1 MTSSS
6 IVLFCRHILAAVN
19 LLPVPEINTKP
30 SSVSQWLIQIGLHQ
44 LYHLFSCKGYNTID
58 DVCHLWDIHLTSLL
72 EIDQLGYRRRIM
84 YSLSRM
90 RAASPERNFTPS
102 DSDFYSPPY
111 SLASF
116 SDKSFPMNS
125 PISPVPPP
133 PPRKDSYTVTQELWS
148 YYDENVTH
156 SYPRDSSRNE
166 RLNSNRSSLNPKR
179 TSPPPL
185 PPKSITVR
193 SVHDSKKPKPL
204 PKPVLG
210 SGVFMKKSSSSS
222 FSVASS
228 RPPNRRIGPTG
239 EIQKM
244 QTKQSYSQLGE
255 EIKNTVNLMSD
266 NTKESLISYLAECL
280 QPRGTDSNDNKT
292 SPALYQ
298 PPSKDSSHHSSNYAR
313 SGTKVQ
319 TENVEF
325 TVSPIYQRIE
335 ETGENLPPET
345 GFNRS
350 DKKYHSMTNHS
361 TPSQLRNTQRASKHI
376 PENENIANFYEEE
389 KKANSDQKKYRFGKF
404 RSSKKVVRTNPVY
417 ESSSVLQ
424 VTNTREL
431 IFRFTL
437 TVDDLIGTLCPN
449 Q

>member
-1 MTSSS
+1 M
-6 IVLFCRHILAAVN
+6 VLFSRHILAAVG
-19 LLPVPEINTKP
+19 LLPAPEINTKP

-72 EIDQLGYRRRIM
+72 DIHQLGYRKRIM
-84 YSLSRM
+84 YSLSRI
-90 RAASPERNFTPS
+90 REASPERNFTPS

-125 PISPVPPP
+125 PLSSVPPP
-133 PPRKDSYTVTQELWS
+133 PPRKDSYTITQELWS
-148 YYDENVTH
+148 YYDKNITH

-166 RLNSNRSSLNPKR
+166 RLNSDRSPPNPQK

-185 PPKSITVR
+185 PPKGITVR
-193 SVHDSKKPKPL
+193 SVHDSKRPKTL
-204 PKPVLG
+204 PKPVL
-210 SGVFMKKSSSSS
+210 SNNAFMKKSSSSG

-228 RPPNRRIGPTG
+228 CPPPERIGPTG

-255 EIKNTVNLMSD
+255 ELKNTVNLMSD

-280 QPRGTDSNDNKT
+280 QPRVTNSTDNRASD
-292 SPALYQ
+292 ALFQ
-298 PPSKDSSHHSSNYAR
+298 SLSKDSSPHSSNYAR
-313 SGTKVQ
+313 SYNKIRPG
-319 TENVEF
+319 NVEF
-325 TVSPIYQRIE
+325 TESPIYQRIE

-345 GFNRS
+345 GLDRS
-350 DKKYHSMTNHS
+350 DKRYHSIKNHS
-361 TPSQLRNTQRASKHI
+361 TPSQLREKHGTSKHT
-376 PENENIANFYEEE
+376 PDSENIANFYEEE

-431 IFRFTL
+431 
-437 TVDDLIGTLCPN
+437 